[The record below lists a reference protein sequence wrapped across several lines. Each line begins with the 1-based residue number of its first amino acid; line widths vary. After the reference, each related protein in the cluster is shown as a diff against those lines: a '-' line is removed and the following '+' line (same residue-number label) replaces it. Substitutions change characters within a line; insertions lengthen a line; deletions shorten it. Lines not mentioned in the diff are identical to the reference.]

1 MDLGTSSPFSGHV
14 NLAFTSPSV
23 PSPVQRVDDE
33 HGSGVTAMG
42 LVSQPPDSAHGSMK
56 EFFGDSSAISF
67 IKQLQD
73 TLRPNAPTGTE
84 SNRERRQHRVHGRT
98 SSPRPISSEPWVNSL
113 PPRTLADHLVDCYF
127 AKIHTLYPFVH
138 KYAFL
143 AMYRSLWT
151 AQGFPSGRKPTN
163 GLGLGDTGVN
173 SITFYYALN
182 AIFALGCQFSTVVQ
196 AERETTSEAF
206 FRLCKP
212 ALDLDSLQG
221 SDLALVQTLLLMV
234 HYLQGSRTPDRCWH
248 VIGTACR
255 VAQAIGLHADSGNSN
270 RSFAEIQIRRRVW
283 HGCVML
289 DLSVSTILGR
299 PPMISLKPV
308 TPPPEAI
315 DDCYLNVSNEICV
328 QPPNMPSR
336 VAWFVETL
344 KLYEMLRK
352 LLTTL
357 YDNTGSNR
365 EDTADKK
372 AESLFQSQSI
382 LAIDSELQEFKRA
395 LPTNLNWE
403 ARRSEEQ
410 PAAFLRERY
419 LLRARFTHMKVLL
432 YRPVLSQTLHDARGM
447 GENERDLIEHS
458 GINSKFVLDC
468 AVFGVQAAVDLASL
482 VHETCST
489 ELSSVWFYSAFY
501 AFTAGSVILLAELS
515 PAIVNI
521 VTRSALEKAW
531 DQCQESLNYLS
542 SYSDTAGRCAQTLS
556 MIRSKCLTITDQQ
569 EQDDQ
574 SPDSGE
580 PANLGQNEASRHPD
594 LAPEASYMPFTDDL
608 FRAFDFNDD
617 TLFDPFWFNLKF

>member
-1 MDLGTSSPFSGHV
+1 MGRDLTKVSFKPDRGRPKRKRVSLACSACRRQKIRCDGLRPRCGTCERRRDVCVYEEQTCVRDFCRCQELELTRIRDSKRFEMDLGTSSPFSGHV

-113 PPRTLADHLVDCYF
+113 PPRTLADHLVNCYF

-163 GLGLGDTGVN
+163 GLGLGDTRVN

-289 DLSVSTILGR
+289 DLYAVF
-299 PPMISLKPV
+299 
-308 TPPPEAI
+308 
-315 DDCYLNVSNEICV
+315 
-328 QPPNMPSR
+328 SR
-336 VAWFVETL
+336 VSSSMPV
-344 KLYEMLRK
+344 
-352 LLTTL
+352 
-357 YDNTGSNR
+357 
-365 EDTADKK
+365 ADPCIMM
-372 AESLFQSQSI
+372 QVSQH
-382 LAIDSELQEFKRA
+382 DS
-395 LPTNLNWE
+395 W
-403 ARRSEEQ
+403 
-410 PAAFLRERY
+410 
-419 LLRARFTHMKVLL
+419 
-432 YRPVLSQTLHDARGM
+432 
-447 GENERDLIEHS
+447 
-458 GINSKFVLDC
+458 
-468 AVFGVQAAVDLASL
+468 
-482 VHETCST
+482 
-489 ELSSVWFYSAFY
+489 SS
-501 AFTAGSVILLAELS
+501 
-515 PAIVNI
+515 
-521 VTRSALEKAW
+521 
-531 DQCQESLNYLS
+531 
-542 SYSDTAGRCAQTLS
+542 
-556 MIRSKCLTITDQQ
+556 
-569 EQDDQ
+569 
-574 SPDSGE
+574 
-580 PANLGQNEASRHPD
+580 
-594 LAPEASYMPFTDDL
+594 TDDL
-608 FRAFDFNDD
+608 PETGHASSRSD
-617 TLFDPFWFNLKF
+617 